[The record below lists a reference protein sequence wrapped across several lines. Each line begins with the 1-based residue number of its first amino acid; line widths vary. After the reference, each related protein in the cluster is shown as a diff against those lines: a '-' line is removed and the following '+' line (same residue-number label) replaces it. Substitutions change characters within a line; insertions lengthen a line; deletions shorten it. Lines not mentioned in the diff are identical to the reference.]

1 MNGTWFVEDPN
12 CAGPALCSFS
22 GVIPIFAIAIIA
34 ALILYIILGYWWGW
48 TEGKKEAVKE

>member
-48 TEGKKEAVKE
+48 TEGKKEAVK